1 MRVPIRHIV
10 DNLVWSA
17 SGTVWALFRVSAVTG
32 RYAPQRAR
40 AELTSRLTS
49 MVRQLAGAPRWYG
62 LAARID
68 ASTVVARTVEG
79 VDLEQHPGWEE
90 TAEAWLWR
98 ISGDEMYQRTHWLAV
113 PLKAPSR
120 QAAWAGQLSATWT
133 EIADLLGLTP
143 VPVAEQEVAAYRQR
157 ARHLAATLA
166 SGPGL
171 RPARPAE
178 IVWMCRHAICRGLDE
193 PLLAEAER
201 APTGGGRIVGGTL
214 RSPSYLDLGQVRLTE
229 GGRPV
234 PADGASGA
242 ASRSRGKGR
251 QGQGLRRADGTSLIA
266 RRWLEVENE
275 AGTSYQ
281 AQLVVA
287 EQPAVAAAGSAD
299 VLAQLEV
306 CPFPVDYVIDL
317 AIVAS
322 EKAKVSVRR
331 KKRELVD
338 QADQYGAETSGLPD
352 SIYNAAGDLGEE
364 SSRLEQTTSEVEV
377 QSVTALTVW
386 ATTPGEV
393 EQRARTL
400 AGAFGGLNYQIVRP
414 VGGQET
420 LFSLALP
427 GAVASPRLREF
438 RQHELSGDWALRGA
452 ATSIEL
458 GDERG
463 ALAGFNL
470 DSGTALPVLIDLA
483 GAPSRNRSASL
494 GVMGELGS
502 GKSILQKA
510 LSIAVVDRGG
520 QAIVIDRTPLREWAT
535 FAQAATEGRAQI
547 VDAATATVSI
557 DPLRLFPPADG
568 ARWAIS
574 YLTLQLGVGAMTPA
588 GALLSHAVH
597 HVAATDAPS
606 MRAVLAYLSA
616 LAAEDQTSRRAQ
628 EAAQLADML
637 SIVAEDRFG
646 QMVFDP
652 SLPALRWRDLTGGM
666 VVFTTSGLLL
676 PSKEALADPKL
687 LAQQPL
693 EALIGRAVL
702 YLVAAVARE
711 VAFKRP
717 DRFGWINVD
726 ECYWLTSSTEGA
738 NLVHEIVHD
747 GRKHR
752 AGVGLGSHDAGE
764 LGDETTRGLLG
775 YKVVMRHTDPV
786 LARRSLDFLGLDPAD
801 PQLLDTVTGLSPGG
815 TTAGL
820 TVGGVQGRQGE
831 CLLRDNAGRIG
842 RVRIEIPPVERIE
855 KEIHTTPQASEGGLP
870 ALAHQSGVQ
879 G

>member
-1 MRVPIRHIV
+1 MMRVPIRHIV
-10 DNLVWSA
+10 DNLVWSTT
-17 SGTVWALFRVSAVTG
+17 GTVWAVFRVSPVSN

-40 AELTSRLTS
+40 AELVSRLTS
-49 MVRQLAGAPRWYG
+49 MVRQLEGAPRWYG
-62 LAARID
+62 LAAQID
-68 ASTVVARTVEG
+68 AGEIGTRMIEG
-79 VDLEQHPGWEE
+79 IDLDRHPAWEE
-90 TAEAWLWR
+90 TADACFDLVA
-98 ISGDEMYQRTHWLAV
+98 GDEMFRRTHWLAV
-113 PLKAPSR
+113 PLKAPTK
-120 QAAWAGQLSATWT
+120 QAAWAGQLAATWT
-133 EIADLLGLTP
+133 EVADLLGMAP
-143 VPVAEQEVAAYRQR
+143 VQVTEREVAAYRQQ

-166 SGPGL
+166 PGPAL
-171 RPARPAE
+171 RPARPSE
-178 IVWMCRHAICRGLDE
+178 IVWMARHAICRGLAE
-193 PLLAEAER
+193 PLLLEAEES
-201 APTGGGRIVGGTL
+201 ATGGGRVVGGTL
-214 RSPSYLDLGQVRLTE
+214 RSPSYMELGQVRLAE
-229 GGRPV
+229 GGRPGV
-234 PADGASGA
+234 AGETAP
-242 ASRSRGKGR
+242 RQKGR
-251 QGQGLRRADGTSLIA
+251 GARGLHRADGTSPIA
-266 RRWLEVENE
+266 RRWLQVESE
-275 AGTSYQ
+275 TGTSYQ

-287 EQPAVAAAGSAD
+287 EQPAAAAASTAD

-317 AIVAS
+317 QVVPS
-322 EKAKVSVRR
+322 EKAKLSVRR

-352 SIYNAAGDLGEE
+352 AIYNAAGDLGEE
-364 SSRLEQTTSEVEV
+364 SNRLEQTTNEVEV

-400 AGAFGGLNYQIVRP
+400 ASAFTGLNYQIVRP
-414 VGGQET
+414 VGSQEI
-420 LFSLALP
+420 LFSLSLP
-427 GAVASPRLREF
+427 GTTASPRLREF

-463 ALAGFNL
+463 ALAGFNI
-470 DSGTALPVLIDLA
+470 DTGAALPVLIDLA
-483 GAPSRNRSASL
+483 GAPGRNRSASL
-494 GVMGELGS
+494 GVVGELGS
-502 GKSILQKA
+502 GKSIVQKGFT
-510 LSIAVVDRGG
+510 IAVVDRGG
-520 QAIVIDRTPLREWAT
+520 QAIIIDRTPLREWAA
-535 FAQAATEGRAQI
+535 FAEAATEGRAQV

-574 YLTLQLGVGAMTPA
+574 YLTLQLGVGVMSPA

-597 HVAATDAPS
+597 HVAASDAPS
-606 MRAVLAYLSA
+606 MRAVLDYLA
-616 LAAEDQTSRRAQ
+616 TLAQAGQTSRRAQ

-652 SLPALRWRDLTGGM
+652 ALPPLRWQDLDGDM
-666 VVFTTSGLLL
+666 VVFTTAGLLL
-676 PSKEALADPKL
+676 PSKEALTDPKL

-717 DRFGWINVD
+717 DRFGWIDVD

-747 GRKHR
+747 GRKHK
-752 AGVGLGSHDAGE
+752 AGVGLGSHDPIE

-775 YKVVMRHTDPV
+775 YKLVMRHTDPA
-786 LARRSLDFLGLDPAD
+786 LIRRSLEFLGLDSSDA
-801 PQLLDTVTGLSPGG
+801 QLVDTVAGLSPSGA
-815 TTAGL
+815 TE
-820 TVGGVQGRQGE
+820 RQGE

-842 RVRIEIPPVERIE
+842 RLRIVIPPVERIE
-855 KEIHTTPQASEGGLP
+855 KRIGTTPPDSAEGV
-870 ALAHQSGVQ
+870 AA
-879 G
+879 